1 MTPAVRR
8 ATYLLVLL
16 LAACAKPSPPPYS
29 PDGSPLRIHVV
40 RRGETLWSI
49 SQRYGTTVE
58 WLAGANKI
66 RDVTEIRAGQR
77 LKVPA
82 NSHGPRERSGNT
94 WVKTHPR
101 GQHGS
106 NAFIWPVRGEIT
118 SGFGVRNGAH
128 HDGLDISVPKRTPVH
143 AAEAG
148 RVIHSDSSLAGYGNM
163 IIIKHA
169 GDYSTVYAH
178 NQRNRVK
185 VGDFVEQGQ
194 VIAES
199 GKTGRASAP
208 HLHFEIRR
216 DGAALNPLSYL
227 P

>member
-1 MTPAVRR
+1 MTPAVRC
-8 ATYLLVLL
+8 AAYLLVLL
-16 LAACAKPSPPPYS
+16 LAACARPSPPPYS
-29 PDGSPLRIHVV
+29 PDGSPVRIHVV

-49 SQRYGTTVE
+49 SQRYGITVDQ
-58 WLAGANKI
+58 LARANRI
-66 RDVTEIRAGQR
+66 RDVTQIRAGRR

-82 NSHGPRERSGNT
+82 RPRVARERSPNT
-94 WVKTHPR
+94 WATAHPR
-101 GQHGS
+101 GRNGS
-106 NAFIWPVRGEIT
+106 NAFIWPVRGEVT

-148 RVIHSDSSLAGYGNM
+148 RVIHSDDSLAGYGHM
-163 IIIKHA
+163 IIVKHVGA
-169 GDYSTVYAH
+169 YSTVYAH
-178 NQRNRVK
+178 NQRNLVK
-185 VGDFVEQGQ
+185 VGDFVEKGQ

-216 DGAALNPLSYL
+216 NGGAVNPLSYL